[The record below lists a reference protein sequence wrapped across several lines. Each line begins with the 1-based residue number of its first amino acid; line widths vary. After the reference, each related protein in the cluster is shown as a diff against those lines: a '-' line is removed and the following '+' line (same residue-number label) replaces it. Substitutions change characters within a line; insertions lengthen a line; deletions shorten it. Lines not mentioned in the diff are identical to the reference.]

1 MKLTN
6 LIIVFLL
13 HTTITSGQSVS
24 GYIKDFESGNPLQ
37 YSNISINGTYRGTT
51 SNIDG
56 FFRLALKPGKY
67 QILFQ
72 YMGYKSKFIDVQII
86 NQDVK
91 LNIELHPQVLPLDAI
106 TVYSNQKSEIELLI
120 LKASKQKRKSM
131 KYIKNY
137 FCNSYTKTSYR
148 SGIKNVKAYGGI
160 FETYSELY
168 FNSPNKW
175 HEIILSQKQSSNFPK
190 SVNMVSGNTF
200 LDINTDRI
208 QIGKKELIG
217 PTAPDAITH
226 YNYKMLD
233 TLYQDSDRIF
243 KINFSPK
250 NNNAPSMSGT
260 IYLVDNLFIIKKIDA
275 LLNADC
281 NYDVFENIHIIQNY
295 KTINDSLFLPDYSF
309 RESHFVIDIPKFPL
323 LIERKEN
330 YRENYI
336 LNSDENIIHPDLN
349 AVMFKNSL
357 PFDSV
362 KMYIPPLNKDESQ
375 AYLKIDS
382 IVHNNKKI
390 LLMTNML
397 KLLDTYAWVRTQPI
411 GEFSD
416 FFRFNRVEGLFTGL
430 SINTKEYIKPLSCK
444 IGYGYGFSD
453 KKSKYFLSPR
463 IKLQHKNLAS
473 SLTLNA
479 YDEIK
484 TRENNQQYPV
494 WLNTYSS
501 IFNDFDYFDYY
512 YAKGYKIHTDFL
524 INRITLSAA
533 YENESHLMAK

>member
-208 QIGKKELIG
+208 QIGKKR
-217 PTAPDAITH
+217 
-226 YNYKMLD
+226 
-233 TLYQDSDRIF
+233 RI
-243 KINFSPK
+243 
-250 NNNAPSMSGT
+250 PS
-260 IYLVDNLFIIKKIDA
+260 
-275 LLNADC
+275 
-281 NYDVFENIHIIQNY
+281 
-295 KTINDSLFLPDYSF
+295 
-309 RESHFVIDIPKFPL
+309 R
-323 LIERKEN
+323 
-330 YRENYI
+330 
-336 LNSDENIIHPDLN
+336 
-349 AVMFKNSL
+349 
-357 PFDSV
+357 
-362 KMYIPPLNKDESQ
+362 
-375 AYLKIDS
+375 
-382 IVHNNKKI
+382 
-390 LLMTNML
+390 
-397 KLLDTYAWVRTQPI
+397 
-411 GEFSD
+411 
-416 FFRFNRVEGLFTGL
+416 
-430 SINTKEYIKPLSCK
+430 
-444 IGYGYGFSD
+444 
-453 KKSKYFLSPR
+453 
-463 IKLQHKNLAS
+463 S
-473 SLTLNA
+473 S
-479 YDEIK
+479 
-484 TRENNQQYPV
+484 
-494 WLNTYSS
+494 
-501 IFNDFDYFDYY
+501 
-512 YAKGYKIHTDFL
+512 
-524 INRITLSAA
+524 
-533 YENESHLMAK
+533 